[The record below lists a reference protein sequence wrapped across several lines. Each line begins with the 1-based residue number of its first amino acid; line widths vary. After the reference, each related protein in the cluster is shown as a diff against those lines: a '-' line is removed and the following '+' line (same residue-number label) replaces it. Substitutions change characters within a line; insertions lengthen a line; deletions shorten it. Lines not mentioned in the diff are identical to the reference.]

1 MRRIILLLVLLA
13 FIAACR
19 SIPVAG
25 ECPESVGSK
34 CLVGKKCS
42 EDKKRGCI
50 MCRCDA
56 PNIPSETNAQ
66 EESARGRSPD
76 FPH

>member
-1 MRRIILLLVLLA
+1 MRRVILLLVLLM
-13 FIAACR
+13 FVVGCR

-25 ECPESVGSK
+25 ECPDSVTMK
-34 CLVGKKCS
+34 CMTGKQCA

-56 PNIPSETNAQ
+56 PNLPSDTEAKEAQ
-66 EESARGRSPD
+66 ARGRSPD
-76 FPH
+76 FP